1 MKVFLRE
8 FLRPWKLGTLTMGT
22 MPLVMGSFVVQAP
35 DWDIGISII
44 MAFLAYL
51 TAPLFVQALYKRK
64 FNVASALLP
73 LAWLSVDG
81 FYTLYWS
88 IVNPFALVM
97 RDANFMVSMPLYL
110 IMGIF
115 WSYNGSLKDFIRDF
129 RLAIFR

>member
-22 MPLVMGSFVVQAP
+22 MTLVMGSFVVQAP

-51 TAPLFVQALYKRK
+51 TAPLFVQALYKRQ